1 MLISQLFA
9 NNADLELIAAGG
21 RRMFAPEVSN
31 SVALV
36 QIALVAIGFPLKA
49 AGIDDSFGQE
59 TGVAVVNFKTDRGLF
74 PNDPVVGP
82 GTIRRLDLEMAW
94 LEGGGFAGVLD
105 PNALDTKTLALDPVQ
120 VGFIENQFGDF
131 SLGQRVLDTF
141 ELGDRICFRPSLLFD
156 LFTARAFGQFIER
169 RIFDESFC
177 VLNGPCTGDD
187 FLDEAGPLNYTAFL
201 KGHNPAVPPARIDE
215 LANERRPDIISHR
228 DPKQWY
234 EIKPHSI
241 SGVIAARIKLN
252 VIPPLYAARGL
263 PYLPGTAYDPVDL
276 VLAKFI
282 TPEGEKLDL
291 ILNLE
296 RPTRGLVFYALC
308 VKGDYV
314 TYFNRVRIAVGVA
327 ALLAA
332 LIEFAPIA
340 AEAGEVA
347 AALAAL
353 RELLAALGVA
363 FEALPRLV
371 PRPL

>member
-9 NNADLELIAAGG
+9 GNADLELIAAGG
-21 RRMFAPEVSN
+21 RRMLAPEQSD

-36 QIALVAIGFPLKA
+36 QIALVAIGFPLKT
-49 AGIDDSFGQE
+49 AGIDDSFGDE
-59 TGVAVVNFKTDRGLF
+59 TGDAVVKFKTDRGLF

-82 GTIRRLDLEMAW
+82 GTIKRLDREIAW
-94 LEGGGFAGVLD
+94 LEGGGLSGLLD
-105 PNALDTKTLALDPVQ
+105 STALDTKTLVLDPVQ
-120 VGFIENQFGDF
+120 AGFVENQLGDL

-141 ELGDRICFRPSLLFD
+141 ELGDRICFRPSFLFD
-156 LFTARAFGQFIER
+156 LFIAKTFGQYIER

-177 VLNGPCTGDD
+177 VRNGPCTSDD
-187 FLDEAGPLNYTAFL
+187 FLDEAGATNYVVFL
-201 KGHNPAVPPARIDE
+201 KARNPAVPPERIDE
-215 LANERRPDIISHR
+215 LAGKRRPDIISHR

-241 SGVIAARIKLN
+241 SGAISGRIKLN

-263 PYLPGTAYDPVDL
+263 PYLPGTSYNPVDL
-276 VLAKFI
+276 LLAKFI

-291 ILNLE
+291 ILQLD

-314 TYFNRVRIAVGVA
+314 RYFNRVRIAVGVA

-332 LIEFAPIA
+332 MVEFAPIA

-353 RELLAALGVA
+353 RELLAGLGVA
-363 FEALPRLV
+363 LETLPRLV
-371 PRPL
+371 PQPL